1 MEQEAAEWVD
11 APIGFLLFFVF
22 FFARAKLG
30 NVLWVAKMRDG
41 VRVPRCS
48 RSDIH
53 KFHRAFVILIN
64 RGSAD
69 RLRRD
74 NQF

>member
-1 MEQEAAEWVD
+1 MGRCTD
-11 APIGFLLFFVF
+11 RFSFLF
-22 FFARAKLG
+22 FFARAKLS

-48 RSDIH
+48 RSDIQ
-53 KFHRAFVILIN
+53 KFHRAFGILIN

-74 NQF
+74 NQFSSVPTG